1 MADAIDPNAGKGEEP
16 ANDEANVAVKE
27 LAEMKARFEKL
38 EKQSQGQSATI
49 RKMTDALEALSK
61 KSEEVPAD
69 EKPKGPIA
77 AKLAELETFK
87 KEFAKEQAKAQE
99 KLTRARMTALMRSVE
114 GQIAEAGVKPGLAK
128 MASEMISARIKGQIT
143 FDDSTGEDVAVLK
156 SGDEVMPISD
166 FVEQFLSTDEGKE
179 LMPEKDKPSLSGIM
193 GKGSAHLGGGKIR
206 VTQSDMLA
214 GRFKLEDVVAG
225 RVVLA
230 DG

>member
-1 MADAIDPNAGKGEEP
+1 MPEGIDPNAGEGEVP

-49 RKMTDALEALSK
+49 RMMKETLENISK
-61 KSEEVPAD
+61 KSEEVPAE

-77 AKLAELETFK
+77 AKLAELEAFK
-87 KEFAKEQAKAQE
+87 KEVAGEKAKAQE

-114 GQIAEAGVKPGLAK
+114 GQIVGAGVKPGLAK
-128 MASEMISARIKGQIT
+128 MASEVIGARIKGNIT

-156 SGDEVMPISD
+156 SGDEVMPIAD
-166 FVEQFLSTDEGKE
+166 YVDQYLATDEGKE
-179 LMPEKDKPSLSGIM
+179 LIPEKDKPSLSGIM
-193 GKGSAHLGGGKIR
+193 GKGSARPSGAKMR
-206 VTQSDMLA
+206 VTQSDLLT
-214 GRFKLEDVVAG
+214 GKFKLEDIVAG